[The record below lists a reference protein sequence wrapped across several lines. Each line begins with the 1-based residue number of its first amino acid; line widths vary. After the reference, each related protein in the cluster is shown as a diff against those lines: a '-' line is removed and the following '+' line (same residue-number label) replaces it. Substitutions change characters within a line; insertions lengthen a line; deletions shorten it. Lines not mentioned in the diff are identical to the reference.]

1 MSATSEGLSYRF
13 STAYAPE
20 RERFD
25 AWRADTGALFDIG
38 MLEDDHVPY
47 DSQFDFTLLDQLMF
61 GGRQWLRPDHQV
73 EHAMSRSPQRI
84 RSDGL
89 DGYYL
94 QLQISETLYGTAG
107 RNITM
112 NIGPGDMCLLDLATP
127 FDLKVTT
134 GDTICMVLPRDLL
147 PAGAASLHGRSLSHG
162 MGALLADYLRSLR
175 RNIPQVSADEMSYAI
190 QATKNM
196 LVACLAPTLDT
207 LKQAETELDA
217 MFVNRV
223 KDYIERHLLSSDLTP
238 DSICKAMGI
247 SRSKLY
253 RLFEPTGGVARL
265 IQHKRLHRAR
275 NVLIDPTARRMRI
288 SEVAW
293 RHGFVNEKHF
303 SRLFKEKFGA
313 TPSEISAREFRR
325 DSVWTQASAEQA
337 AAATNFSEWMR
348 AFVSL

>member
-1 MSATSEGLSYRF
+1 MSTTSEGLSYRF
-13 STAYAPE
+13 STAYAPA

-38 MLEDDHVPY
+38 LLEDEHVPY
-47 DSQFDFTLLDQLMF
+47 DSQFDFTLLDQIMF
-61 GGRQWLRPDHQV
+61 GGRQWLHPEYRV
-73 EHAMSRSPQRI
+73 EHAMSRSAQRI

-94 QLQISETLYGTAG
+94 QLQISETLSGSAG
-107 RNITM
+107 RDPVL
-112 NIGPGDMCLLDLATP
+112 IGPGDMCVLDLATP
-127 FDLKVTT
+127 FDLKVST
-134 GDTICMVLPRDLL
+134 GDTICMVIPRDLL
-147 PAGAASLHGRSLSHG
+147 PAGAAALHGRSLSHG
-162 MGALLADYLRSLR
+162 MGSMLADYLRSLR
-175 RNIPQVSADEMSYAI
+175 RNMSVVSAGEMPYAV

-196 LVACLAPTLDT
+196 LLACLAPTLDT

-223 KDYIERHLLSSDLTP
+223 RDYIEQHLLSPDLSP
-238 DSICKAMGI
+238 DRICKAMGI

-275 NVLIDPTARRMRI
+275 NLLIDPTAKRMRI

-303 SRLFKEKFGA
+303 SRLFKEKFGC
-313 TPSEISAREFRR
+313 TPSEVAAREFRR
-325 DSVWTQASAEQA
+325 ESEYAHASPEQSA
-337 AAATNFSEWMR
+337 ASTNFSDWMR
-348 AFVSL
+348 SFVSL

>member
-1 MSATSEGLSYRF
+1 MTYRF
-13 STAYAPE
+13 STACAPE

-25 AWRADTGALFDIG
+25 AWRADAGALFDIG
-38 MLEDDHVPY
+38 MLRDERVPY
-47 DSQFDFTLLDQLMF
+47 DSQIDFTLLDQLVF
-61 GGRQWLRPDHQV
+61 GGRQWLHAEHRVD
-73 EHAMSRSPQRI
+73 HAMSRSPQRI
-84 RSDGL
+84 RADGL

-107 RNITM
+107 RNTTV
-112 NIGPGDMCLLDLATP
+112 NIGPGDMCMLDLSTP

-134 GDTICMVLPRDLL
+134 GDTICMVIPRDLL
-147 PAGAASLHGRSLSHG
+147 PAGAATLHGHSLSHG
-162 MGALLADYLRSLR
+162 MGTLLADYLRSLR
-175 RNIPQVSADEMSYAI
+175 RNIPQVSADDLPYAI

-217 MFVNRV
+217 MLVSRA
-223 KDYIERHLLSSDLTP
+223 KGYIEQHLMSPHLTP
-238 DSICKAMGI
+238 DSICKAMGV

-253 RLFEPTGGVARL
+253 RLFEPTGGVAQL

-275 NVLIDPTARRMRI
+275 SVLIDPTARRMRI

-293 RHGFVNEKHF
+293 EHGFTSEKHF

-313 TPSEISAREFRR
+313 TPSEISARGFRR
-325 DSVWTQASAEQA
+325 ESVWSRQVVEPAV
-337 AAATNFSEWMR
+337 AATNFSEWMR
-348 AFVSL
+348 TFVSL